1 VHSVVFLAPCC
12 VVEHR
17 IFATQPAEQLEGLW
31 RIHQVKLALLLIFD
45 QFDSQITFSLRFIKP
60 GKQVDQKFL
69 EVRSFFLII
78 LLEGVVEVEQVRDEL
93 LEVLLSLHQVDER
106 VGQNLNECLGLEYV
120 PALLLAVVDLYQ
132 VL

>member
-1 VHSVVFLAPCC
+1 MHSVVFLAPRC
-12 VVEHR
+12 VVEHQ

-69 EVRSFFLII
+69 ELRSFFLII

-106 VGQNLNECLGLEYV
+106 VGQNLNECLGLKYV